1 MTSAPRR
8 NFAGCSGA
16 SQPASMMACEHT
28 DPILKTATLLRR
40 ASSTASSKA
49 HVGGDSNEVLN
60 RRTGG
65 ERDGVDASLAHCPHE
80 RFRRSEVVG
89 HRPSKRV
96 GADGPPME
104 AACTPSG
111 QERYLFVAAPIC
123 SNADGVASEGSE
135 HGPMVRADCF
145 LAEQSCIESGS
156 SVVAEGTRPAGSTR
170 LARLAEGIVPAG
182 HCVQDLVVG
191 AIADE
196 DATGDLAVSD
206 RDPAM
211 HLAEWVGELQAVVGG
226 FGTPKAGDLHPQQF
240 ELGGKLSSAEGGD
253 AATQSVGHHSG
264 HLVAGRDQPIDPL
277 VMACYLADGRDRGGR
292 WLRKCHRS
300 PHRHARQ
307 FLSPASSASSC
318 RGLIPAEKTTMSA
331 SSRSPE
337 ACRRPVTRSSPSIRS
352 VAKLRWVVIPSSVTH
367 ERSMVAA
374 GPSSCWGIRRSA
386 ISTTWVVRLRF
397 RWLALPGPVSSMGL
411 PSQPLSAAVRGYRRG
426 LSIPGMLGDRVG
438 KARLLI
444 PAQVLLF
451 VVYALL
457 FVGRDS
463 GSWVIWVI
471 LGLHGTYY
479 AMTDVVSGGDARFQ
493 ASDRNYWG
501 VSFLPDGSGD
511 YTVTFG
517 SADTVEVLQYSE
529 ATNEAEPL
537 NLEGSCPSVSPDG
550 RFIVYK
556 RADFDR
562 AVLGEE
568 SNIRLVLHD
577 TDTGQE
583 RLLGETRFVDDQVE
597 WLDEDT
603 IVYAIKRDDEES
615 IQPAYDVW
623 SLDLDPTAEPQ
634 LLVPFADSPAVYRD
648 LEVRWPFL
656 TSPRW
661 GSSRWPRPRP

>member
-145 LAEQSCIESGS
+145 LAIGIHDTRSGVVATSAMGFGEEVVSLVGAVVGEFMCLVRLSVGVSSGGIEMLGVSSGALEYVDCVRCIESGS

-292 WLRKCHRS
+292 WLRNREDNHVGFEQVPGSLPEARDAVVALDTFGCEVEMGGDSQLGYPRTQHGRS
-300 PHRHARQ
+300 RTIQLLGHQALSHLHHMGGEIEIRECIGGLEAEEPTADHHAR
-307 FLSPASSASSC
+307 
-318 RGLIPAEKTTMSA
+318 
-331 SSRSPE
+331 
-337 ACRRPVTRSSPSIRS
+337 
-352 VAKLRWVVIPSSVTH
+352 
-367 ERSMVAA
+367 
-374 GPSSCWGIRRSA
+374 
-386 ISTTWVVRLRF
+386 ST
-397 RWLALPGPVSSMGL
+397 PKGPVL
-411 PSQPLSAAVRGYRRG
+411 DELEILECA
-426 LSIPGMLGDRVG
+426 RVTD
-438 KARLLI
+438 
-444 PAQVLLF
+444 
-451 VVYALL
+451 
-457 FVGRDS
+457 VGRAAHETSD
-463 GSWVIWVI
+463 
-471 LGLHGTYY
+471 GLCVGPNLRTLQLRPGLY
-479 AMTDVVSGGDARFQ
+479 
-493 ASDRNYWG
+493 
-501 VSFLPDGSGD
+501 LPI
-511 YTVTFG
+511 VRR
-517 SADTVEVLQYSE
+517 V
-529 ATNEAEPL
+529 PL
-537 NLEGSCPSVSPDG
+537 
-550 RFIVYK
+550 
-556 RADFDR
+556 
-562 AVLGEE
+562 
-568 SNIRLVLHD
+568 
-577 TDTGQE
+577 
-583 RLLGETRFVDDQVE
+583 
-597 WLDEDT
+597 
-603 IVYAIKRDDEES
+603 
-615 IQPAYDVW
+615 
-623 SLDLDPTAEPQ
+623 
-634 LLVPFADSPAVYRD
+634 
-648 LEVRWPFL
+648 
-656 TSPRW
+656 
-661 GSSRWPRPRP
+661 

>member
-1 MTSAPRR
+1 
-8 NFAGCSGA
+8 
-16 SQPASMMACEHT
+16 MACEHT

-89 HRPSKRV
+89 HRPS
-96 GADGPPME
+96 
-104 AACTPSG
+104 
-111 QERYLFVAAPIC
+111 
-123 SNADGVASEGSE
+123 
-135 HGPMVRADCF
+135 
-145 LAEQSCIESGS
+145 EQSCIESGS

-397 RWLALPGPVSSMGL
+397 RVTDVGRAAHETSDGLCVGPNLRTLQLRPGLYLPIFDAEPSEDRGTIVALGLTSFFTDISSEMVAAILPLYLTTRIGFGVDQFGLFDGVFAAATVVMLLVGGFFSDRWQRPKTLAVGGYAMSTASRRAVVYCVADPVS
-411 PSQPLSAAVRGYRRG
+411 YR
-426 LSIPGMLGDRVG
+426 
-438 KARLLI
+438 
-444 PAQVLLF
+444 
-451 VVYALL
+451 
-457 FVGRDS
+457 
-463 GSWVIWVI
+463 
-471 LGLHGTYY
+471 
-479 AMTDVVSGGDARFQ
+479 
-493 ASDRNYWG
+493 
-501 VSFLPDGSGD
+501 
-511 YTVTFG
+511 
-517 SADTVEVLQYSE
+517 
-529 ATNEAEPL
+529 
-537 NLEGSCPSVSPDG
+537 
-550 RFIVYK
+550 
-556 RADFDR
+556 
-562 AVLGEE
+562 
-568 SNIRLVLHD
+568 
-577 TDTGQE
+577 
-583 RLLGETRFVDDQVE
+583 
-597 WLDEDT
+597 
-603 IVYAIKRDDEES
+603 
-615 IQPAYDVW
+615 
-623 SLDLDPTAEPQ
+623 
-634 LLVPFADSPAVYRD
+634 
-648 LEVRWPFL
+648 
-656 TSPRW
+656 
-661 GSSRWPRPRP
+661 

>member
-397 RWLALPGPVSSMGL
+397 RVTDVGRAAHETSDGLCVGPNLRTLQLRPGLYLPIFDAEPSEDRGTIVALGLTSFFTDISSEMVAAILPLYLTTRIGFGVDQFGLFDGVFAAATVVMLLVGGFFSDRWQRPKTLAVGGYAMSTASRRAVVYCVADPVS
-411 PSQPLSAAVRGYRRG
+411 YR
-426 LSIPGMLGDRVG
+426 
-438 KARLLI
+438 
-444 PAQVLLF
+444 
-451 VVYALL
+451 
-457 FVGRDS
+457 
-463 GSWVIWVI
+463 
-471 LGLHGTYY
+471 
-479 AMTDVVSGGDARFQ
+479 
-493 ASDRNYWG
+493 
-501 VSFLPDGSGD
+501 
-511 YTVTFG
+511 
-517 SADTVEVLQYSE
+517 
-529 ATNEAEPL
+529 
-537 NLEGSCPSVSPDG
+537 
-550 RFIVYK
+550 
-556 RADFDR
+556 
-562 AVLGEE
+562 
-568 SNIRLVLHD
+568 
-577 TDTGQE
+577 
-583 RLLGETRFVDDQVE
+583 
-597 WLDEDT
+597 
-603 IVYAIKRDDEES
+603 
-615 IQPAYDVW
+615 
-623 SLDLDPTAEPQ
+623 
-634 LLVPFADSPAVYRD
+634 
-648 LEVRWPFL
+648 
-656 TSPRW
+656 
-661 GSSRWPRPRP
+661 